1 MRRREFVTLVGGAA
15 AWPFLAGAQ
24 GNAIRRLAV
33 VMNYAET
40 DPEAKRFL
48 AAFTEKLAELGWID
62 GRNLR
67 TDVRWAPGSVD
78 RMRAFAKELV
88 ELHPDV
94 ILANSTPSLLNF
106 SGRHEQSRLYLLLF
120 LIRSAPVLLRAFH
133 VQVETSP
140 GSAMQNRLS
149 RVSGWS
155 C

>member
-24 GNAIRRLAV
+24 GNAIRRLGV

-67 TDVRWAPGSVD
+67 MDVRWAPQ
-78 RMRAFAKELV
+78 RRP
-88 ELHPDV
+88 HPCLRKGAG
-94 ILANSTPSLLNF
+94 LASS
-106 SGRHEQSRLYLLLF
+106 
-120 LIRSAPVLLRAFH
+120 
-133 VQVETSP
+133 
-140 GSAMQNRLS
+140 
-149 RVSGWS
+149 
-155 C
+155 

>member
-1 MRRREFVTLVGGAA
+1 MRRRDFISLIGGAA
-15 AWPFLAGAQ
+15 AWPFSVGAQ
-24 GNAIRRLAV
+24 GNAIRRLGV
-33 VMNYAET
+33 IMNYAET

-48 AAFTEKLAELGWID
+48 TAFTEKLAELGWID